1 MTDIRSWGTTLLRVV
16 VGTVFVAHG
25 GQKLFMGFHNVAG
38 FLNQLN
44 IPFPTICSI
53 LLTVAE
59 LFGGLAMIA
68 GVLTRYVAVVLAFDM
83 AVAIV
88 TFHMHNGFFMPDGIE
103 YPLVLL
109 AANLFFVI
117 AGGGA
122 AELVRS

>member
-16 VGTVFVAHG
+16 VGAVFVAHG
-25 GQKLFMGFHNVAG
+25 GQKLYMGFHNVAG
-38 FLNQLN
+38 FLYQLG
-44 IPFPTICSI
+44 IPFPAVSSI
-53 LLTVAE
+53 LLTLAE

-68 GVLTRYVAVVLAFDM
+68 GVLTRYVAVILAFDM

-103 YPLVLL
+103 YPMVLL
-109 AANLFFVI
+109 AANLHFVI

-122 AELVRS
+122 LELMRS